1 MRPANQILRYEMDH
15 WFAKAGS
22 VPKKVDDK
30 VELEEVLAQ
39 GRVPAD
45 SNLLSFQGA
54 SAMNMLQRIV
64 QQAVMCLCDDLTSKS

>member
-1 MRPANQILRYEMDH
+1 MK

-39 GRVPAD
+39 DRVPAD